1 MSRKIIPILVIVLL
15 LLTVSCSRSLTGKSG
30 TVVPAATDYIKLTVD
45 AMRPPTITP
54 SPTHDIALGT
64 MTPIPPTPTLMP
76 TSTPSQDPNCFYDLE
91 AEDIAI
97 EDGEVLKIKQPFTK
111 IRKITNIGSCY
122 WTDDFNLV
130 FIGGAQ
136 MDGKSP
142 IPLGETVYKKKSIEV
157 SLDLVAPS
165 TPGDY
170 VGYWQLQDELGY
182 PVGLVWVE
190 ITAVEP

>member
-15 LLTVSCSRSLTGKSG
+15 LLTVSCSRSLTGNSA
-30 TVVPAATDYIKLTVD
+30 TVVPIATDYIKLTVD

-76 TSTPSQDPNCFYDLE
+76 TSTPVQDPNCYYELE

-97 EDGEVLKIKQPFTK
+97 IDGEVLKINEPFTK
-111 IRKITNIGSCY
+111 IWKVTNTGTCF
-122 WTDDFNLV
+122 WTEDFNLV
-130 FIGGAQ
+130 FIGGHP

-142 IPLGETVYKKKSIEV
+142 VPLGETVYKKKSIEI

-165 TPGDY
+165 DAGEY
-170 VGYWQLQDELGY
+170 VSYWQLQDDGGY
-182 PVGLVWVE
+182 PVGLLWVE
-190 ITAVEP
+190 ITAVQP